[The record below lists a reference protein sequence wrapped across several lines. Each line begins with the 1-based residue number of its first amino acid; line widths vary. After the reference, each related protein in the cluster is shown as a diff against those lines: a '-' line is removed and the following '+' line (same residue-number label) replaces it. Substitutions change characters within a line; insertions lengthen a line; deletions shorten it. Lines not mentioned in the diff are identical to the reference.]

1 MIEAEQSL
9 ISSMVTDNNCLIDV
23 FEIISA
29 ADFISDKHK
38 SIVTAIE
45 ECHQAGVVD
54 VFDVSEKS
62 GQFEYLTD
70 LITQSHR
77 FNPLTAANIVKKE
90 SFRRKALQNIHRAQE
105 TVLEAQTM
113 DECLNAVGAV
123 LDGLEVDDNEFE
135 DWQTLLKNSIERLDE
150 RMRGKAPQGLN
161 TGFNVIDERLMGIK
175 DGNLRIVAARPAMGK
190 TTLILNEAIDI
201 SMRGGNVLIFSLEM
215 TKEEL
220 TDKIL
225 SCVSGINLRNIQ
237 TGDFEEDDHPKIQVG
252 YSKVKINNLNIVDKS
267 GLNINHLSNI
277 AKKFNRTKKL
287 DAIYIDYLQLVRA
300 DTQNRFEEISEVSRR
315 LKGLA
320 KDLNV
325 PVIALSQLSRKVE
338 ERADKRPMMSD
349 LRESGQIEQDADIIQ
364 FIYRDDYYL
373 KEKSSFP
380 NIAEIITSK
389 FRGGSVGSDYLGCE
403 LDKSRFVNLDYV
415 PQPKP
420 PEDEYRPYGRK

>member
-1 MIEAEQSL
+1 
-9 ISSMVTDNNCLIDV
+9 
-23 FEIISA
+23 
-29 ADFISDKHK
+29 
-38 SIVTAIE
+38 
-45 ECHQAGVVD
+45 
-54 VFDVSEKS
+54 
-62 GQFEYLTD
+62 
-70 LITQSHR
+70 
-77 FNPLTAANIVKKE
+77 
-90 SFRRKALQNIHRAQE
+90 
-105 TVLEAQTM
+105 
-113 DECLNAVGAV
+113 
-123 LDGLEVDDNEFE
+123 
-135 DWQTLLKNSIERLDE
+135 
-150 RMRGKAPQGLN
+150 
-161 TGFNVIDERLMGIK
+161 MGIK

-237 TGDFEEDDHPKIQVG
+237 TGDFEDDDHPKIQVG

-373 KEKSSFP
+373 KDKSSFP
-380 NIAEIITSK
+380 NVAEIITSK

-420 PEDEYRPYGRK
+420 QEEEYRPYGRK